1 MSTIMSYDDDDDNI
15 FCLIYIYIYTQM
27 FFFFRSKAEG
37 LCQQFS
43 AADRGNKVKAAMCS
57 FFLSLDVDPS
67 MAILMLVGEK
77 SPNNSGYC
85 VIEIY

>member
-1 MSTIMSYDDDDDNI
+1 
-15 FCLIYIYIYTQM
+15 M